1 MIKLVILDIDGV
13 MTDGRKYYGLD
24 GMPFA
29 KTYCDK
35 DFTAI
40 KRLRGAGVEVCFL
53 SGDNTVNQAMAKNRN
68 IDFFYARGKD
78 KMDFIP
84 EFQEKYN
91 TTPEHMA
98 YIGDDLFDS
107 SMLEA
112 VRYPFCPADACRE
125 VKKICVHAVGYHNI
139 LQSNGGCNVIMEMV
153 ELMIERGL
161 VNDCT
166 MQDIEALDKDEKF

>member
-13 MTDGRKYYGLD
+13 MTDGRKYYNTD

-40 KRLRGAGVEVCFL
+40 KRLRGAGVNVCFL
-53 SGDNTVNQAMAKNRN
+53 SGDDTVNRAMAKNRN

-78 KMDFIP
+78 KAEFIP
-84 EFQEKYN
+84 ELAEKYN

-112 VRYPFCPADACRE
+112 VQFPFCPADACRD
-125 VKKICVHAVGYHNI
+125 VKKICVSAFGYHNV

-153 ELMIERGL
+153 DLMLERGL

-166 MQDIEALDKDEKF
+166 MQDIEALDKNEKF

>member
-13 MTDGRKYYGLD
+13 MTDGRKYYNTD

-40 KRLRGAGVEVCFL
+40 KRLRGAGVSVCFL
-53 SGDNTVNQAMAKNRN
+53 SGDDTVNRAMAKNRN

-78 KMDFIP
+78 KAEFIP
-84 EFQEKYN
+84 ELAEKYN

-112 VRYPFCPADACRE
+112 VQFPFCPADACRD
-125 VKKICVHAVGYHNI
+125 VKKICVSAFGYHNV

-153 ELMIERGL
+153 DLMLERGL

-166 MQDIEALDKDEKF
+166 MQDIEALDKNEKF

>member
-1 MIKLVILDIDGV
+1 MINLVILDIDGV
-13 MTDGRKYYGLD
+13 MTDGRKYYGTD

-40 KRLRGAGVEVCFL
+40 KRLRGAGVNVCFL
-53 SGDNTVNQAMAKNRN
+53 SGDDTVNQAMAKNRN

-78 KMDFIP
+78 KADFIP
-84 EFQEKYN
+84 ELSEKYN
-91 TTPEHMA
+91 TTPEYMA

-112 VRYPFCPADACRE
+112 VQYPFCPADACRD
-125 VKKICVHAVGYHNI
+125 VKKICTSAFGYHNI

-153 ELMIERGL
+153 DLLLERGL
-161 VNDCT
+161 VKDCT
-166 MQDIEALDKDEKF
+166 MQDIEALDKNEKF

>member
-13 MTDGRKYYGLD
+13 MTDGRKYYNTD

-40 KRLRGAGVEVCFL
+40 KRLRGAGVNVCFL
-53 SGDNTVNQAMAKNRN
+53 SGDDTVNEAMAKNRN

-78 KMDFIP
+78 KADFIP
-84 EFQEKYN
+84 ELAEKYN
-91 TTPEHMA
+91 TTVEHMA

-112 VRYPFCPADACRE
+112 VQFPFCPADACRD
-125 VKKICVHAVGYHNI
+125 VKKICVSAFGYHNV

-153 ELMIERGL
+153 DLMLERGL

-166 MQDIEALDKDEKF
+166 MQDIEALDKNEKF